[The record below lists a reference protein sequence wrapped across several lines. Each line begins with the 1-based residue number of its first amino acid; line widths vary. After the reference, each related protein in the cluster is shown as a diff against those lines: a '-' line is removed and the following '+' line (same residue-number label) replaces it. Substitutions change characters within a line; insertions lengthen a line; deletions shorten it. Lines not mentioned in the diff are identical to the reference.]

1 MKNRLFCLLVVLA
14 CALMVTGCGRDTQS
28 SQQETNTVSLELGE
42 DNPAPGEEPEKTPSP
57 SEQLEEIR
65 PDGQTEPTEETA
77 EEESQQEQTDEQPAS
92 ETEQQAE
99 ESAVETET
107 PVTTPQ
113 TSLPFPQELQ
123 TRPSEELKNNP
134 QQLDSRL
141 YAVFQNVMEQN
152 FDRKKGTLSVYRLNY
167 DGTEGAYELE
177 YDLTN
182 AYDEEGKL
190 NKNMEIDAQLKVA
203 ETMQSNINYGQGS
216 REIYTSYDQYAET
229 LDWLKS
235 PLLCD
240 GFALQNFSSLTLT
253 EEENGIWRI
262 TATYTPEALRELY
275 DQDIDGV
282 VTSLIEL
289 DKDGNLQLLRWE
301 QTEEVNDYPTVIA
314 CGEYSFS

>member
-42 DNPAPGEEPEKTPSP
+42 DNPAPEEEPEKKPSP
-57 SEQLEEIR
+57 SEQLEESR

-77 EEESQQEQTDEQPAS
+77 EEESQQEQTSEQPAS

-240 GFALQNFSSLTLT
+240 GFALQNFFFADPHRGGERHLAHHRDLH
-253 EEENGIWRI
+253 
-262 TATYTPEALRELY
+262 PEALRELY

>member
-14 CALMVTGCGRDTQS
+14 CALMAAGCGRDAQS
-28 SQQETNTVSLELGE
+28 AHEETDTVSLELGSDE
-42 DNPAPGEEPEKTPSP
+42 ASEPEKEETEKEPSPDEKLEQSRPDSQTEPAEETPEEEEPE
-57 SEQLEEIR
+57 EQ
-65 PDGQTEPTEETA
+65 ETK
-77 EEESQQEQTDEQPAS
+77 QPAD
-92 ETEQQAE
+92 EAGQPANEP
-99 ESAVETET
+99 AVET
-107 PVTTPQ
+107 PVTAAQ

-123 TRPSEELKNNP
+123 TRPADELKNNP
-134 QQLDSRL
+134 QKLDSRL

-182 AYDEEGKL
+182 AYDKEGRL
-190 NKNMEIDAQLKVA
+190 NKNAEIGAQLKVA

-216 REIYTSYDQYAET
+216 REIYTRYDQYAET

-253 EEENGIWRI
+253 EEEGDIWRI
-262 TATYTPEALRELY
+262 TATYTPEALRKLY

-282 VTSLIEL
+282 VTSFIEL
-289 DKDGNLQLLRWE
+289 DKDGSLQLLRWE

>member
-42 DNPAPGEEPEKTPSP
+42 DNPAPEEEPEKTPSP

-65 PDGQTEPTEETA
+65 PGRSDRTDGGDSRGGITTRTDRRTA
-77 EEESQQEQTDEQPAS
+77 GLRDRAAGRGVCCRDRDAGDRSRRPACPS
-92 ETEQQAE
+92 HRSCRPA
-99 ESAVETET
+99 
-107 PVTTPQ
+107 
-113 TSLPFPQELQ
+113 
-123 TRPSEELKNNP
+123 PSEELKNNP

-216 REIYTSYDQYAET
+216 REI
-229 LDWLKS
+229 
-235 PLLCD
+235 
-240 GFALQNFSSLTLT
+240 
-253 EEENGIWRI
+253 
-262 TATYTPEALRELY
+262 
-275 DQDIDGV
+275 
-282 VTSLIEL
+282 
-289 DKDGNLQLLRWE
+289 
-301 QTEEVNDYPTVIA
+301 
-314 CGEYSFS
+314 

>member
-1 MKNRLFCLLVVLA
+1 MEGGDTMSEQDETRQLRRRACCLTGHRVLPSDPDERMELTHNLRKTVARLAQEGIQVFYTGGALGFDTLA
-14 CALMVTGCGRDTQS
+14 AVT
-28 SQQETNTVSLELGE
+28 VLELK
-42 DNPAPGEEPEKTPSP
+42 A
-57 SEQLEEIR
+57 Q
-65 PDGQTEPTEETA
+65 
-77 EEESQQEQTDEQPAS
+77 
-92 ETEQQAE
+92 
-99 ESAVETET
+99 
-107 PVTTPQ
+107 
-113 TSLPFPQELQ
+113 FPQI
-123 TRPSEELKNNP
+123 
-134 QQLDSRL
+134 QLYLAVPYPGQSQYWSKLDTRL
-141 YAVFQNVMEQN
+141 YAVFHNVMEQN

-282 VTSLIEL
+282 VTSFIEL